1 MDEEPGVITTTRDDG
16 WVTQQPWTARLGGA
30 VRDIMSQRRWM
41 LLPIPLVVGH
51 LAAYRGPYPVP
62 GGYVT
67 TYLLAAAVVAAN
79 IALLRYRY
87 RAAWIGPVSWS
98 VLALAGGLLTEAIPP
113 GVLEV
118 LPYLAVATAARRYTG
133 WRMLWVFVAG
143 TVALFLPKIGTGHL
157 GLNLVAELGILAAVS
172 GWSFARRTRI
182 DRLEQVELAL
192 AREQT
197 AREEHAR
204 AAALDERARIAREM
218 HDVLAHSLSALSL
231 NLQGAR
237 LMLTRDGA
245 SQEAINQVERA
256 QKLAADGL
264 AEARR
269 AVSALRED
277 TVPAARGI
285 ADLVTASRLE
295 TGTPIE
301 FALAGTSRK
310 LTGPADATLYR
321 TAQEALSNAR
331 KHAPGAPVQVLLSY
345 LADRVEL
352 TVTDDQGHRPTHGPS
367 GGYGLIGMRER
378 AELIGGKLELGPT
391 ETGWRVHLVVPS

>member
-1 MDEEPGVITTTRDDG
+1 MTTTTRDDVR
-16 WVTQQPWTARLGGA
+16 VTQQPWTARFGSA
-30 VRDIMSQRRWM
+30 VREILSQRRWL
-41 LLPIPLVVGH
+41 LLPVPLVVGN
-51 LAAYRGPYPVP
+51 LVAYQGPYPIA
-62 GGYVT
+62 GGYLT
-67 TYLLAAAVVAAN
+67 AYLLAAAVIIAN
-79 IALLRYRY
+79 VLMVRYR
-87 RAAWIGPVSWS
+87 RNAVWVGPASLML
-98 VLALAGGLLTEAIPP
+98 LALAGGVLTAAMPSSTLI
-113 GVLEV
+113 V
-118 LPYLAVATAARRYTG
+118 LPYYAVATAARRYVG
-133 WRMLWVFVAG
+133 WWMWILLGVGV
-143 TVALFLPKIGTGHL
+143 VALFLSRLRIGHL
-157 GLNLVAELGILAAVS
+157 GINFVAELGVLAAVA
-172 GWSFARRTRI
+172 GWSFARRTRV
-182 DRLEQVELAL
+182 DRLEQMELAL

-204 AAALDERARIAREM
+204 AAALDERARIAREV

-256 QKLAADGL
+256 QKLAANGL

-277 TVPAARGI
+277 TVPAARSI
-285 ADLVTASRLE
+285 ADLVTATRLE

-301 FALAGTSRK
+301 FT
-310 LTGPADATLYR
+310 LTGTPRNLSGSADATLYR

-331 KHAPGAPVQVLLSY
+331 KHAAGAPVDVELSY
-345 LADRVEL
+345 LAGRVEL
-352 TVTDDQGHRPTHGPS
+352 TVTDAQGRRPTPGPS

-378 AELIGGKLELGPT
+378 AELIGGELALGPT

>member
-1 MDEEPGVITTTRDDG
+1 VSTTTRDDG
-16 WVTQQPWTARLGGA
+16 PVTQQPWTARFGSV
-30 VRDIMSQRRWM
+30 VREIFGQRRWL
-41 LLPIPLVVGH
+41 LLPVPLVVAN
-51 LAAYRGPYPVP
+51 LIAYRGPYPVV
-62 GGYVT
+62 GGYLT
-67 TYLLAAAVVAAN
+67 AYLLAAGVIVAN
-79 IALLRYRY
+79 LLMARYRKN
-87 RAAWIGPVSWS
+87 AVWVGPVALM
-98 VLALAGGLLTEAIPP
+98 VLALAGG
-113 GVLEV
+113 VLAAVVPSTTLIV
-118 LPYLAVATAARRYTG
+118 LPFYAVATAARRYAG
-133 WRMLWVFVAG
+133 WWMWVLLGVG
-143 TVALFLPKIGTGHL
+143 VVALFLSRIRTGNL
-157 GLNLVAELGILAAVS
+157 GINFVAELGVLAAVG
-172 GWSFARRTRI
+172 GWSFARRTRV

-277 TVPAARGI
+277 TVPAARSI
-285 ADLVTASRLE
+285 ADLVTATRLE
-295 TGTPIE
+295 TGTSIE
-301 FALAGTSRK
+301 FALSGTPRNLS
-310 LTGPADATLYR
+310 GSADATLYR

-331 KHAPGAPVQVLLSY
+331 KHATGAPVEVELRY
-345 LADRVEL
+345 LAGRVEL
-352 TVTDDQGHRPTHGPS
+352 TVTDDQGRRPTHGPS

-378 AELIGGKLELGPT
+378 AELIGGELELGPT

>member
-1 MDEEPGVITTTRDDG
+1 MTTVTRDDVR
-16 WVTQQPWTARLGGA
+16 VTHVPWTARTGDA
-30 VRDIMSQRRWM
+30 MREIMSQRRWL
-41 LLPIPLVVGH
+41 LLPIPVVIGD
-51 LAAYRGPYPVP
+51 LAVYRGPYSIA
-62 GGYVT
+62 GNYLT
-67 TYLLAAAVVAAN
+67 TYLLAAIAILANVV
-79 IALLRYRY
+79 LLRYRNSG
-87 RAAWIGPVSWS
+87 AWIGPASLVA
-98 VLALAGGLLTEAIPP
+98 LALAGGALGAAMP
-113 GVLEV
+113 GGVMIV
-118 LPYLAVATAARRYTG
+118 LPYLAVACAARRYAG
-133 WRMLWVFVAG
+133 WWMWIVLAAG
-143 TVALFLPKIGTGHL
+143 TLGLLLSRIGTSDIGVSL
-157 GLNLVAELGILAAVS
+157 IAQLGIMAAVS

-182 DRLEQVELAL
+182 DRLEQMELAL

-237 LMLTRDGA
+237 LMLARDGA
-245 SQEAINQVERA
+245 SQEAVGQVERA
-256 QKLAADGL
+256 QKLAAEGL

-277 TVPAARGI
+277 TVPAARSI
-285 ADLVTASRLE
+285 ADLVTSTRLE

-301 FALAGTSRK
+301 FT
-310 LTGPADATLYR
+310 LTGSPRDLSGSAEATLYR
-321 TAQEALSNAR
+321 TAQEALSNSR
-331 KHAPGAPVQVLLSY
+331 KHAPSAPIRVELSY

-352 TVTDDQGHRPTHGPS
+352 TVTDDQGRRPTPGPS

-378 AELIGGKLELGPT
+378 AELIGGELELGPT